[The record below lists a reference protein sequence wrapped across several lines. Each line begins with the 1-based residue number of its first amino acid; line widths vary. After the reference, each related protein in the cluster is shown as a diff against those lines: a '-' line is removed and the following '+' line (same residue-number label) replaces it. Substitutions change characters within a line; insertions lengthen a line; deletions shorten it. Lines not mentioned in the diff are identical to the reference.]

1 MDTSKIGIKI
11 ADGTFYPVL
20 EEGSTDRKRLVVT
33 TVKDD
38 QDQVQIDL
46 YRGASESL
54 EGANYIGSLIIEDIA
69 PSPKGQANVE
79 VFLSI
84 DDEGNLVA
92 LANDM
97 SSGNQ
102 QSLSTSLES
111 YGDEAQFSIPEFELD
126 DELETEAYSPDD
138 DDDETDLTGTSY
150 PIEPGDRRRAHL
162 EKGKSP
168 VLRLVF
174 IFLGLLIIAGITY
187 IVFLL
192 VSGQRNS
199 QIPQIGNRVQVPAA
213 EAPVKP
219 GVTAAAQEESQAKDQ
234 EKQQSA
240 TTGAVT
246 EKRTPVEGLWYTIKW
261 GDTLWDI
268 SSTYYRDPWRYGR
281 IADHPQNRISD
292 PDYILADFKLYIP
305 RN

>member
-20 EEGSTDRKRLVVT
+20 EEGTAVRKRLVVT
-33 TVKDD
+33 TVKDN
-38 QDQVQIDL
+38 QRQVQIDV
-46 YRGASESL
+46 YRGTGDTL
-54 EGANYIGSLIIEDIA
+54 EGARYIGSLIIEDIA
-69 PSPKGQANVE
+69 PSPKGEAEVE
-79 VFLSI
+79 VLLGI
-84 DDEGNLVA
+84 DDEGNLNAVA
-92 LANDM
+92 SD
-97 SSGNQ
+97 SSTGNR

-111 YGDEAQFSIPEFELD
+111 YSDEAQYTIPEFELD
-126 DELETEAYSPDD
+126 EELETEAFSAEDD
-138 DDDETDLTGTSY
+138 DTDLTGTTY
-150 PIEPGDRRRAHL
+150 PIEPGDRRRTHL

-192 VSGQRNS
+192 IS
-199 QIPQIGNRVQVPAA
+199 QTRGSRVPQIGNRLQVPPAGA
-213 EAPVKP
+213 TARP
-219 GVTAAAQEESQAKDQ
+219 GDAVTTAGAQANDQQPAAAPAVDA
-234 EKQQSA
+234 SA
-240 TTGAVT
+240 G
-246 EKRTPVEGLWYTIKW
+246 KRTPVDGLWYTIKW

-281 IADHPQNRISD
+281 IADHPQNRIND
-292 PDYILADFKLYIP
+292 PDYILAGFKLYIP